1 MIFKLVY
8 KKKTCL
14 MKEKILNG
22 SVKITA
28 VDQKKLSYN
37 LCMWWGPKYWCD
49 NLLKAVY
56 VGLLLS
62 WVYCD
67 CTILYV
73 KHLLIFSFQIFKRV
87 YQ

>member
-1 MIFKLVY
+1 MIFKLVF
-8 KKKTCL
+8 KKKTYL

-37 LCMWWGPKYWCD
+37 CVCDEGQKYWCD

-56 VGLLLS
+56 VGLLVS
-62 WVYCD
+62 WVHLW
-67 CTILYV
+67 LYNIV
-73 KHLLIFSFQIFKRV
+73 SKIFINIIFFSNS
-87 YQ
+87 